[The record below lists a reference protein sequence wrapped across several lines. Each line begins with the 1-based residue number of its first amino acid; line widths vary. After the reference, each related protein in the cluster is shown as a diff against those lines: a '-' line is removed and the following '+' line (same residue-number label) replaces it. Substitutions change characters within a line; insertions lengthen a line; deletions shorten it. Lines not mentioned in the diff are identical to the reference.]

1 VKQTEGDR
9 PRGGLFEGLTRNVFD
24 LGLVSF
30 FADVSSEMLYP
41 LIPVFLTTVL
51 GAPVA
56 VVGLIEG
63 LAEGTASVLQSV
75 SGWWSDRIRHR
86 KPFIVGGYS
95 LSALSK
101 PVLAVAFGWPM
112 ALLARVLDRI
122 GKGVRD
128 APRDSLLADTT
139 DPQYRG
145 KAFGWH
151 RSMDTLGAVVGP
163 LLALGLLSIFQDN
176 LRLVLLL
183 AFIPGAI
190 AAALVLLVKDKR
202 REAGRGNLPKL
213 RDLTAPY
220 KTYLLAWGAFAIT
233 NSSDIFLILRAR
245 SLGFTTVTV
254 VLVYALYNLVYALA
268 SPALGNLSDRIG
280 RRGVLRGGLVVF
292 AVVYLGFALAD
303 QGWMM
308 WPLFGVYGLYFAA
321 TEGVGKALAI
331 DLVPSSVRGSAVGVF
346 GTVTGLCALVASVAA
361 GVMWDAVGPY
371 APFVFGSVGALIAAS
386 LLALVRQPTREAIA
400 NG

>member
-1 VKQTEGDR
+1 VKQARNDQAA
-9 PRGGLFEGLTRNVFD
+9 GGLFAGLSRNVFD

-41 LIPVFLTTVL
+41 LIPVFLTSVL

-63 LAEGTASVLQSV
+63 LAEATASLLKSF
-75 SGWWSDRIRHR
+75 SGWWSDRLRYR

-95 LSALSK
+95 LSALAK
-101 PVLAVAFGWPM
+101 PLLGVAVGWPM
-112 ALLARVLDRI
+112 ALGARVLDRV

-128 APRDSLLADTT
+128 APRDSLLADST
-139 DPQYRG
+139 DPRFRG

-151 RSMDTLGAVVGP
+151 RGMDTLGAVVGP
-163 LLALGLLSIFQDN
+163 LLALGLLSVLHGN

-190 AAALVLLVKDKR
+190 AAALVLVVKDKR
-202 REAGRGNLPKL
+202 REPGRGDLPRL
-213 RDLTAPY
+213 SDLTRPY
-220 KTYLLAWGAFAIT
+220 KAYLLAWGAFAIA
-233 NSSDIFLILRAR
+233 NSSDVFLILRAR

-254 VLVYALYNLVYALA
+254 VLVYALYNLVYAFA
-268 SPALGNLSDRIG
+268 SPALGHLSDRIG
-280 RRGVLRGGLVVF
+280 RRVVLRVGLVVF

-308 WPLFGVYGLYFAA
+308 WPLFGVYGLYIAA

-331 DLVPSSVRGSAVGVF
+331 DLVPSSVRGSAVGMF
-346 GTVTGLCALVASVAA
+346 GTVTGLCALVASVVA
-361 GVMWDAVGPY
+361 GVMWDAIGSY
-371 APFVFGSVGALIAAS
+371 APFLFGAAGAVVAAG
-386 LLALVRQPTREAIA
+386 LLAFVRQPTRETIA